1 VVIDSIGFKIIMF
14 YSLYRTH
21 RIENKIC

>member
-1 VVIDSIGFKIIMF
+1 MF